1 MMRGQLKTIM
11 INMLSKK
18 PMSGTELAA
27 EIQEELGWKPSYGS
41 IYPAL
46 DQLAKE
52 GIIEQCPA
60 ENKKEYKL
68 TRKGKQELKKKSEEK
83 KFMIESLENTYRMLN
98 SIYGI
103 PIESEME
110 IVEEVK
116 KGNISFIEVQEETT
130 ALKKEMFRLMK
141 ENKIKKNKAKIKKI
155 LVETTTK
162 LRQI

>member
-52 GIIEQCPA
+52 GIIEQRPA
-60 ENKKEYKL
+60 ENK
-68 TRKGKQELKKKSEEK
+68 S
-83 KFMIESLENTYRMLN
+83 
-98 SIYGI
+98 
-103 PIESEME
+103 
-110 IVEEVK
+110 
-116 KGNISFIEVQEETT
+116 
-130 ALKKEMFRLMK
+130 
-141 ENKIKKNKAKIKKI
+141 
-155 LVETTTK
+155 
-162 LRQI
+162 